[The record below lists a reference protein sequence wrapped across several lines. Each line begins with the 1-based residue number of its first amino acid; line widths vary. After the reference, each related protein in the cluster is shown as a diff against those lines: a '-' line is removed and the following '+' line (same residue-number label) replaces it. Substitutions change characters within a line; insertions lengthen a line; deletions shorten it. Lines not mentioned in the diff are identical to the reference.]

1 MGFSGVTRDSHM
13 PEASGRVEI
22 LEAEN
27 RRLKLDLDDVRAEN
41 RRLKTAVERMHDE
54 ILTLSRT
61 IESLSRTNASMYRL
75 KASSE
80 RQLQAIYASS
90 SWRLTEPLRR
100 IAGKGS
106 PTTRRYLRR
115 AAKAAWWAMTPW
127 RIPDRIRLIRE
138 RSAASGKAPF
148 ARR

>member
-61 IESLSRTNASMYRL
+61 LSRTNASMYRL